1 MEKIREARVEDAE
14 GIARVHVDSWRTT
27 YRGLMAD
34 EVLDGLSYER
44 REQMWLRILS
54 GDKNFTFVA
63 EDEAGRIVG
72 FIDGGLERE
81 GDAVYKGELY
91 AIYLLEEYQGSGLG
105 RRLPRALVEKL
116 IEAGFSTMLVWVL
129 VTNPARH
136 FYEALGGQL
145 VKMKKDERDGYTLDE
160 AAYGWLDIH
169 AIL

>member
-34 EVLDGLSYER
+34 EVLDELSYER
-44 REQMWLRILS
+44 REQMWVGILS

-72 FIDGGLERE
+72 FIDGGPERE
-81 GDAVYKGELY
+81 GDPVYKGELY
-91 AIYLLEEYQGSGLG
+91 AIYLLEECQGSGLG
-105 RRLPRALVEKL
+105 RRLTRALVEKL

-129 VTNPARH
+129 VTNSARH

-169 AIL
+169 TIL